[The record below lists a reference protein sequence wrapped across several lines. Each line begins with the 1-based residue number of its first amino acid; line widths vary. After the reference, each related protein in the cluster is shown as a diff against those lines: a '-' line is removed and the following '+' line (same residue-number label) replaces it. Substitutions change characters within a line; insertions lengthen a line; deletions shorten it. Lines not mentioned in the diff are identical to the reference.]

1 MKKGLFSVWV
11 GGIGVAILAGAVSL
25 IFGFHA
31 QKLSDVKNV
40 CDNKYS
46 CTYDGVYH
54 EFILCLPEN
63 AKDAPL
69 VLMLH
74 GYGESADKF
83 KDITRFDQT
92 AVPEGYAVCYITG
105 APNPKDHTSLRG
117 WNSGIASGGND
128 DMAFLM
134 ALTDYLR
141 KEYGLNKEKLYAIG
155 FSNGAFLV
163 HRLAIEAGDK
173 FTGLVS
179 VAGKMPETM
188 WVKRKQ
194 AVCTNFFQITGEKDD
209 VVPMKST
216 GSDKYTK
223 DPAIE
228 DVIDYWVTR
237 EGLSK
242 TEESLTDNGSILTK
256 YGSDTNNISIWNLW
270 IKDGRHAWPNE
281 SVNRIS
287 GNDYIMEFLN
297 EVRDANR

>member
-11 GGIGVAILAGAVSL
+11 WVIGAAILAGAVAL
-25 IFGFHA
+25 AFGLRA

-128 DMAFLM
+128 DMGFLM
-134 ALTDYLR
+134 ALSDYLR
-141 KEYGLNKEKLYAIG
+141 GEYGLSKDKLFAIG

-163 HRLAIEAGDK
+163 HRLAVEAGDK

-188 WVKRKQ
+188 WAKREQ
-194 AVCTNFFQITGEKDD
+194 AVCTNFFQINGEKDD

-242 TEESLTDNGSILTK
+242 TEESVTDNGSVLTK
-256 YGSDTNNISIWNLW
+256 YGSDSSNVSIWNLW
-270 IKDGRHAWPNE
+270 IKDSRHAWPNE

-287 GNDYIMEFLN
+287 GNDYIMEFFRSI
-297 EVRDANR
+297 E

>member
-1 MKKGLFSVWV
+1 MKKGLFPAWIWV
-11 GGIGVAILAGAVSL
+11 ISAAILVGAVAL
-25 IFGFHA
+25 LWGLHA

-54 EFILCLPEN
+54 EFILCLPEQ

-83 KDITRFDQT
+83 KDYTRFDQD

-105 APNPKDHTSLRG
+105 APNPLDHTSLRG

-141 KEYGLNKEKLYAIG
+141 KEYELNKEKLYAIG

-188 WVKRKQ
+188 WAKREQ
-194 AVCTNFFQITGEKDD
+194 AICTNFFQINGEKDD

-216 GSDKYTK
+216 GSYKYTK

-228 DVIDYWVTR
+228 DVIDYWVVR
-237 EGLSK
+237 EGLTSV
-242 TEESLTDNGSILTK
+242 EESVTDNGSVLTK
-256 YGSDTNNISIWNLW
+256 YGSDTSNISIWNLW